1 MGRQSTRDRWWA
13 FGRFRLLDLALQGF
27 TLIPTSGQGHKWSPR
42 SWNWPT
48 RSRNPPIPAHSQALT
63 AFRST
68 TYTCKNWKGL
78 VIRLN
83 ARHQLW
89 RANLT
94 WELVIQKG
102 RKEGVVGE
110 GRGAKTLRVIKKTI
124 IQTWG
129 GGEKYP
135 HCIIEKLTRD
145 ARQLGIITL

>member
-1 MGRQSTRDRWWA
+1 MGRQSTRDRWA

-48 RSRNPPIPAHSQALT
+48 RSRNQPIPAHSQALT

-78 VIRLN
+78 VIRLY

-89 RANLT
+89 RGNLT

-102 RKEGVVGE
+102 RKEGVVGK
-110 GRGAKTLRVIKKTI
+110 GRGREGKGGETLRAVNRKAIKKTI
-124 IQTWG
+124 IQTWEG
-129 GGEKYP
+129 RNS
-135 HCIIEKLTRD
+135 HI
-145 ARQLGIITL
+145 A